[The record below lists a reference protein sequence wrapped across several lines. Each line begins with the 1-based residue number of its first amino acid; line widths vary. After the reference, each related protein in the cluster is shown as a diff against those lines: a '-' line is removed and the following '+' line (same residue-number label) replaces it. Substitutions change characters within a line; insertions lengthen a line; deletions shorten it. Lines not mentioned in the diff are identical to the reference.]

1 MNVNTMDNI
10 IKSIASGATYS
21 VADKF
26 IFNKESGTFDWKR
39 AGYQILS
46 SYGSCYLTPMLK
58 DLLPKGAQIDSM
70 YLKPLVCG
78 ALFSLMV
85 KFIDKSDKSSKE
97 LFITFAK
104 SAGSDLVASYG
115 YDKII
120 SPYVHNY
127 SQSSE
132 IRPSINVGAVKYR

>member
-1 MNVNTMDNI
+1 MDVKMMDNV
-10 IKSIASGATYS
+10 IKSLASGATYS

-26 IFNKESGTFDWKR
+26 LFNKENGSFDWKR
-39 AGYQILS
+39 AGYQVLS

-70 YLKPLVCG
+70 YLKPLVTG
-78 ALFSLMV
+78 TLFSLLV
-85 KFIDKSDKSSKE
+85 KFVDKSEQSSKE

-115 YDKII
+115 YDKLV
-120 SPYVHNY
+120 SPYIHNY
-127 SQSSE
+127 GQSSE